1 MADWVLHVDMDQ
13 FIAAVEVLRRPELAG
28 LPVIVGGRGDPTE
41 RAVVSTASYEA
52 RAYGIGSGMPL
63 KIAARKAPENA
74 VFLPVDQEAYAVAS
88 GEVMAA
94 LRSLPDV
101 VLEVI
106 GWDECFLG
114 VTTDDPER
122 VASAAQ
128 AAVLAATEL
137 HCSVGIGDNKVRA
150 KIATEFGKP
159 RGVFRLTA
167 DNWFEVM
174 GDKPTRDLWGVGSKV
189 QKRLAAHGIETVREL
204 ADADEQTLVTEFGP
218 RMGVWYHGL
227 GSGLGPS
234 VVDDTPWVARS
245 HSRETTYQQNLTT
258 AEQVTAAV
266 RELAVQAFDDCAAEG
281 RPVVRA
287 HLKVR
292 YAPFETKTFG
302 RKLSGPTNDRGEFVA
317 AALALAETLDP
328 EREIRLLGVRAEMT
342 MPDEGDAAERTP
354 VRGRI

>member
-52 RAYGIGSGMPL
+52 RAFGIGSGMPL
-63 KIAARKAPENA
+63 KIAARKAPEDA
-74 VFLPVDQEAYAVAS
+74 VFLPVDHEAYEAAS
-88 GEVMAA
+88 AEVMGA
-94 LRSLPDV
+94 LRALPGV
-101 VLEVI
+101 VLEVV

-114 VTTDDPER
+114 ISTDDPEL
-122 VASAAQ
+122 VAITARE
-128 AAVLAATEL
+128 AVLEATGL

-159 RGVFRLTA
+159 RGMFRLTVE
-167 DNWFEVM
+167 NWFEVM
-174 GDKPTRDLWGVGSKV
+174 GEKQTRDLWGVGPKV
-189 QKRLAAHGIETVREL
+189 QKRLAAHGILTVREL
-204 ADADEQTLVTEFGP
+204 ADADERTLVAEFGP

-227 GSGLGPS
+227 GSGIGPS
-234 VVDDTPWVARS
+234 AVDDTPWIARS

-258 AEQVTAAV
+258 REEVESAIRVLAEN
-266 RELAVQAFDDCAAEG
+266 AFDDCAAEG
-281 RPVVRA
+281 RPVIRV

-302 RKLSGPTNDRGEFVA
+302 RKLAAPTTRGADVVDA
-317 AALALAETLDP
+317 AVVLGATLDP
-328 EREIRLLGVRAEMT
+328 DREVRLLGVRAEMV
-342 MPDEGDAAERTP
+342 MPEAGDAAERTP

>member
-1 MADWVLHVDMDQ
+1 MAEWVLHVDMDQ

-28 LPVIVGGRGDPTE
+28 RPVIVGGRGDPTE

-52 RAYGIGSGMPL
+52 RAFGIGSGMPL
-63 KIAARKAPENA
+63 KIAARKAPEDA
-74 VFLPVDQEAYAVAS
+74 VFLPVDHEAYESAS
-88 GEVMAA
+88 AEVMSA
-94 LRSLPDV
+94 LRALPGV
-101 VLEVI
+101 VLEVV

-114 VTTDDPER
+114 VTTDDPEA
-122 VASAAQ
+122 VARSAQ
-128 AAVLAATEL
+128 AAVLEATDL

-167 DNWFEVM
+167 ENWFPVM
-174 GDKPTRDLWGVGSKV
+174 GEKPTRDLWGVGPKV
-189 QKRLAAHGIETVREL
+189 QKRLAAHGITTVSEL
-204 ADADEQTLVTEFGP
+204 AAADEAQLVSEFGP

-227 GSGLGPS
+227 GSGLGPA

-258 AEQVTAAV
+258 ASEVQAAV
-266 RELAVQAFDDCAAEG
+266 AELAGHAFEDCLADG
-281 RPVVRA
+281 RPVMRV

-302 RKLSGPTNDRGEFVA
+302 RKLAAPTNDRDEVIA
-317 AALALAETLDP
+317 AAVELSSTLDT
-328 EREIRLLGVRAEMT
+328 EREVRLLGVRAEMV
-342 MPDEGDAAERTP
+342 MPEAGDSTERTP